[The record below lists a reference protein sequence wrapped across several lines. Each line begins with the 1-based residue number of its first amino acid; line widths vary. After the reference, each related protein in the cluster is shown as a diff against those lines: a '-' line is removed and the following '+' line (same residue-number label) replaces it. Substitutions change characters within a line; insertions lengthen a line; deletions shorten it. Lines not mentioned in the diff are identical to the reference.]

1 MIEPYNAVGLIPT
14 FWGIRR
20 REEIKHNIEH
30 LKGLT
35 KAAFWLSNLDIP
47 VSLLA
52 IPEGAMM
59 GFNDEVLDVDHA
71 DYANT
76 CCIDIPGPETDEVGK
91 LARQWNVY
99 IMAQAKARHP
109 DWKNRFFNVGFIVDP
124 DGKIILKHYK
134 LSALLPV
141 ERSVSPHDIYDWW
154 IEKYGR
160 NLQAFWPVVDTKIG
174 RLGIM
179 MAMEG
184 NYPENGRGLAMNGAE
199 VVYRASMP
207 CPFTENDVF
216 EISNRARALENN
228 MYIVAPNI
236 GSYHLDADHPVGID
250 AGGGQSMIVD
260 YRGQLVGKQRDTNG
274 STFVAGVINIEAL
287 RHHRES
293 AQVTNWMKDVRS
305 ELAQII
311 YEKPIY
317 PKNRYLKKI
326 PPKHAELQA
335 RRDRQASGAD
345 AEAQDLEEAVCLRA
359 SHLVSA
365 FMPATCPWCAGRD
378 KSSAFSLQVR

>member
-1 MIEPYNAVGLIPT
+1 MDSGLLASLGPGMTSRGNTMIEPYNAVGLIPT
-14 FWGIRR
+14 FYGIRR
-20 REEIKHNIEH
+20 RDDIKYNIEH
-30 LKGLT
+30 LKSLT

-47 VSLLA
+47 VRLLA
-52 IPEGAMM
+52 IPEGALM

-71 DYANT
+71 DYART
-76 CCIDIPGPETDEVGK
+76 CCIDIPGPETDEIGK
-91 LARQWNVY
+91 LAREWNVF
-99 IMAQAKARHP
+99 IMAQAKARHK
-109 DWKNRFFNVGFIVDP
+109 DWKDRFFNIGFIVDP
-124 DGKIILKHYK
+124 DGKIILQHYK
-134 LSALLPV
+134 ISALLPV

-160 NLQAFWPVVDTKIG
+160 TLDAFWPVADTKIG

-207 CPFTENDVF
+207 APFTENDVF

-236 GSYHLDADHPVGID
+236 GSYHLTPEGHHFGID

-293 AQVTNWMKDVRS
+293 AQVTNWMKDIRA

-326 PPKHAELQA
+326 PPKHAQYKT
-335 RRDRQASGAD
+335 D
-345 AEAQDLEEAVCLRA
+345 VI
-359 SHLVSA
+359 
-365 FMPATCPWCAGRD
+365 D
-378 KSSAFSLQVR
+378 KQVALMQKRGIWKKPSR